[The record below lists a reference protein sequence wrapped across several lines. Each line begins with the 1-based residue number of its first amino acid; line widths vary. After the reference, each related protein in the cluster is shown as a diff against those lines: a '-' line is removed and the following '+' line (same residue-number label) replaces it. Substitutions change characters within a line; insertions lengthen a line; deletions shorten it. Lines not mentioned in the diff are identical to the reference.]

1 MNGLGLVPITVAAIF
16 VCGAVLAIVADLC
29 VPLAKRLGVPE
40 GRAYVFSVI
49 MNLAFVPMTLLSGL
63 LIDQSSVEW
72 VLIGGSVLIAV
83 GVASLALNRRY
94 VLGLGLIALV
104 AMACGGLLVGCT
116 ILMPKAFFPDFDFNA
131 RVHAVR
137 DRDRMA
143 GAAFNLGNVFFVL
156 GTLLAPALA
165 NVGIN
170 RLGFRRA
177 LGLIAL
183 ICLAPAVAAALTNGQ
198 DYPAFNRD
206 QADTEKL
213 FSGPAIWLTALIF
226 FFYGPLESIGVTWA
240 SSWLKE
246 LGFRSR
252 SRSWIQSGFWICLL
266 ASRLGAAF
274 VLQHDLIRPPWVWLV
289 LVPALAAAVLLG
301 NLAGVPGR
309 AAAPWGF
316 MLFGLLLGP
325 ILPTIMGTVYRR
337 FMADAGTAIGAMYA
351 VGALG
356 SLLLVPAMAWFGRR
370 HSAQRSLAIPAVMAL
385 LLGGVVLA
393 LHIGG

>member
-1 MNGLGLVPITVAAIF
+1 
-16 VCGAVLAIVADLC
+16 
-29 VPLAKRLGVPE
+29 
-40 GRAYVFSVI
+40 VI
-49 MNLAFVPMTLLSGL
+49 LNLAFVPMTLLSGL

-83 GVASLALNRRY
+83 GVAALALSRRY
-94 VLGLGLIALV
+94 VLGLGLIAVV

-116 ILMPKAFFPDFDFNA
+116 ILMPKAFFPDFDFQA
-131 RVHAVR
+131 RIHPVR
-137 DRDRMA
+137 DRDRFA

-156 GTLLAPALA
+156 GTLLAPPLA
-165 NVGIN
+165 NLGIN

-183 ICLAPAVAAALTNGQ
+183 LCLAPAVAAALTNAQ
-198 DYPAFNRD
+198 DYPVFNRD

-226 FFYGPLESIGVTWA
+226 FFYGPLENIGVTWA

-252 SRSWIQSGFWICLL
+252 TRGWIQSGFWISLL
-266 ASRLGAAF
+266 ISRLGAAF
-274 VLQHDLIRPPWVWLV
+274 LLEHDLVRPPWVWLV

-301 NLAGVPGR
+301 NLAGVAGR
-309 AAAPWGF
+309 GAAPWGF

-325 ILPTIMGTVYRR
+325 VLPTIMGTVYRR
-337 FMADAGTAIGAMYA
+337 FAADAGTAIGAMYA

-356 SLLLVPAMAWFGRR
+356 SLLLVPAMAWFARR
-370 HSAQRSLAIPAVMAL
+370 HSVQRSLAIPAVMAL
-385 LLGGVVLA
+385 LLGAVVLA
-393 LHIGG
+393 LHIA